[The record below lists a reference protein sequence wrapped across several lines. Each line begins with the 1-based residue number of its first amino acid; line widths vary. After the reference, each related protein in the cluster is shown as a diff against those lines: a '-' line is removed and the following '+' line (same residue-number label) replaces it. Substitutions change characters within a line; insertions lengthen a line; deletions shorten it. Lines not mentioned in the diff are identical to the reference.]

1 MHCLSETEEKLGFVI
16 GRPVWVWFLS
26 SIIIPPANVR
36 RHASASNK
44 TLALLLHPDLLR
56 ALQIT
61 RLQSTP
67 NENTF
72 DHLIR
77 LVTFKFGV
85 YLQLSNYYLISY
97 KYYLMLV
104 LVPVF

>member
-26 SIIIPPANVR
+26 SIIILPANER
-36 RHASASNK
+36 RHVSASNK
-44 TLALLLHPDLLR
+44 TLVLHPDLLR
-56 ALQIT
+56 VLQIT

-67 NENTF
+67 NENAC

-77 LVTFKFGV
+77 LVTFKFGLF
-85 YLQLSNYYLISY
+85 LQLSNYYLTY

-104 LVPVF
+104 LVLVF